1 MTGRKK
7 FIEWLGAFFA
17 VMLGFTVLSRA
28 ADSMTVAEVITK
40 VPQNQVIT
48 HKVTGSGKVEGTS
61 ERALFA
67 LAGLRVERVL
77 AKEGQFVKE
86 GDVLIEFSLE
96 SLQECM
102 QAEQEKISSLT
113 RRVRDLES
121 EEQAKN

>member
-7 FIEWLGAFFA
+7 FIEWLGAIFA
-17 VMLGFTVLSRA
+17 VMLGITVLSRA

-77 AKEGQFVKE
+77 AK
-86 GDVLIEFSLE
+86 
-96 SLQECM
+96 
-102 QAEQEKISSLT
+102 
-113 RRVRDLES
+113 RRTVCERRRCIDRIFIGKPS
-121 EEQAKN
+121 GVYAGRTGKDFFPYQKSTGS